1 MLAGASLTGL
11 SHFQH
16 HTLLQ
21 SILHATAKVR
31 CLNVSQIILLF
42 CLKHFHIHITPDGTY
57 SSILTYYHS
66 LRDPCDPSLHSSC
79 ASHPPLIS
87 PSSLLPAFQ
96 PHCPHFCIWNLS
108 HSFLSQRLYT
118 CCSLCWASSHDW
130 LLCHFC
136 LPKDTFSGYLSKESY
151 PYCPIQSQSLSFSS

>member
-57 SSILTYYHS
+57 SSILTHYHS

-79 ASHPPLIS
+79 ASHPPTSHLPFLLVACIS
-87 PSSLLPAFQ
+87 AILP
-96 PHCPHFCIWNLS
+96 
-108 HSFLSQRLYT
+108 SFLYLEFVTFVPVSETL
-118 CCSLCWASSHDW
+118 H
-130 LLCHFC
+130 LLFP
-136 LPKDTFSGYLSKESY
+136 LLGIFT
-151 PYCPIQSQSLSFSS
+151 